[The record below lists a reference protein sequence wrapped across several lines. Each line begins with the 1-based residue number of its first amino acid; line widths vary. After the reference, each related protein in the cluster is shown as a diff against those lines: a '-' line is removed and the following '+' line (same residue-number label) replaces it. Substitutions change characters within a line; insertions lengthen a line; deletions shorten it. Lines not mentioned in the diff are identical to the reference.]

1 MGRGSCSC
9 VGGGGEGNRCRRET
23 RSPLSPLMLIS
34 RWFSRFLETNDSL
47 ISYFEKYT
55 FRLLLSFLKVEFS
68 FRNSESFARARNE
81 ITLNP
86 ILKDLLDGIT
96 KQIDPFFFPIRHPSS
111 VVRRFFVTRVSRN
124 LKETFKSC
132 DSNLLFRKGWSSSN
146 VRYLARMDPERPEI
160 KGIFATITRRGSLT
174 VPRRDQ
180 DTHTH
185 TRTQVL
191 NWPDLLQWFVFLL
204 TEGTGFLSR

>member
-1 MGRGSCSC
+1 
-9 VGGGGEGNRCRRET
+9 
-23 RSPLSPLMLIS
+23 
-34 RWFSRFLETNDSL
+34 
-47 ISYFEKYT
+47 
-55 FRLLLSFLKVEFS
+55 
-68 FRNSESFARARNE
+68 
-81 ITLNP
+81 
-86 ILKDLLDGIT
+86 
-96 KQIDPFFFPIRHPSS
+96 
-111 VVRRFFVTRVSRN
+111 
-124 LKETFKSC
+124 
-132 DSNLLFRKGWSSSN
+132 
-146 VRYLARMDPERPEI
+146 MDPERPEI

>member
-47 ISYFEKYT
+47 ICYFEKYT

-86 ILKDLLDGIT
+86 ILKDLHDGIT
-96 KQIDPFFFPIRHPSS
+96 KQIDPCIPFSFLF
-111 VVRRFFVTRVSRN
+111 VFVRRLSRN
-124 LKETFKSC
+124 LKDSLETFKSC
-132 DSNLLFRKGWSSSN
+132 DSNLLFRKDWSSSN